1 MKDIKNNSASPVAAA
16 VEKLERAVMRL
27 ERAAEKLTPELPRL
41 AEVPALEKSVKTG
54 QRQNAILREAVG
66 RVSAR
71 LDQVIGRID
80 TALKD
85 R

>member
-1 MKDIKNNSASPVAAA
+1 
-16 VEKLERAVMRL
+16 MRL
-27 ERAAEKLTPELPRL
+27 ERAAEKLKPELPRL
-41 AEVPALEKSVKTG
+41 AEVPKLEQSVKTG

-71 LDQVIGRID
+71 LDQVIGRINI
-80 TALKD
+80 ALKD